1 MLKKLVSGI
10 WFYRFAIWAFRTWA
24 KLFLGLRI
32 TGTDNVPREGGLVV
46 ACNHFSSLDPPV
58 VGVSVPRE
66 IHFMAKK
73 ELFANPAMAV
83 LMHGLRTFPVDR
95 GRNDTSSIRTAMRKL
110 RSGLA
115 VGIFIQGTRNAGEA
129 AALNGAAFLAQR
141 SGAGLLP
148 TAVWREG
155 RAFRVHFAEPLVLE
169 PDLTA
174 RELTAVLTSAIN
186 AHLPADRRMGPVNVA
201 SDS

>member
-1 MLKKLVSGI
+1 M
-10 WFYRFAIWAFRTWA
+10 WFYRFAVWAFRSWA
-24 KLFLGLRI
+24 KLFLGLRV
-32 TGTDNVPREGGLVV
+32 TGTGNVPREGGLVV

-73 ELFANPAMAV
+73 ELFENPSMAV

-95 GRNDTSSIRTAMRKL
+95 GGSDTAAIRTAMRKL

-115 VGIFIQGTRNAGEA
+115 IGIFIQGTRNAGEA
-129 AALNGAAFLAQR
+129 AALSGAAFLAQR

-155 RAFRVHFAEPLVLE
+155 RAFRVHFAEPLQLQKDQSRQE
-169 PDLTA
+169 LTEILTA
-174 RELTAVLTSAIN
+174 AIN
-186 AHLPADRRMGPVNVA
+186 EHLPADHRMGPPAVG
-201 SDS
+201 SDV

>member
-1 MLKKLVSGI
+1 M
-10 WFYRFAIWAFRTWA
+10 WFYRFAVWAFRSWA
-24 KLFLGLRI
+24 TLFLGLRV
-32 TGTDNVPREGGLVV
+32 TGTGNVPRAGGLVV
-46 ACNHFSSLDPPV
+46 ACNHFSSLDPPI

-73 ELFANPAMAV
+73 ELFEKPAMAV

-95 GRNDTSSIRTAMRKL
+95 GGSDTAAIRTAMRKL

-115 VGIFIQGTRNAGEA
+115 IGIFIQGTRNAGEA
-129 AALNGAAFLAQR
+129 AALSGAAFLAQR

-155 RAFRVHFAEPLVLE
+155 RAFRVHFAEPLQLQKDQSPQE
-169 PDLTA
+169 LTEILTA
-174 RELTAVLTSAIN
+174 AIN
-186 AHLPADRRMGPVNVA
+186 EHLPADHRMGPPAVG
-201 SDS
+201 SDV

>member
-1 MLKKLVSGI
+1 MLKRLVSGL
-10 WFYRFAIWAFRTWA
+10 WFYRFAVWAFRSWA
-24 KLFLGLRI
+24 KLFLGLRV
-32 TGTDNVPREGGLVV
+32 TGTGNVPREGGLVV

-73 ELFANPAMAV
+73 ELFENPAMAV

-95 GRNDTSSIRTAMRKL
+95 GGSDTAAIRTAMRKL

-115 VGIFIQGTRNAGEA
+115 IGIFIQGTRNAGEA
-129 AALNGAAFLAQR
+129 AALSGAAFLAQR

-155 RAFRVHFAEPLVLE
+155 RAFRVHFAEPLQLQKDQSPQE
-169 PDLTA
+169 LTEILTA
-174 RELTAVLTSAIN
+174 AIN
-186 AHLPADRRMGPVNVA
+186 EHLPADHRMGPPAVG
-201 SDS
+201 SDV